1 MSKFS
6 GPVPARRQQKEFA
19 MANPHTLLGAHPPQF
34 EILPSTNGQYY
45 WRFKAANGEILC
57 HSETYVSKQGAEN
70 GIRSLIQGIKANY

>member
-6 GPVPARRQQKEFA
+6 GPVPARRQQEEFA
-19 MANPHTLLGAHPPQF
+19 MANPQF